1 MGPHNFGISGSGD
14 HSHDVQFPEDSWNLY
29 AMLDPSSAVLNS
41 TQPVQAMGVFKP
53 NALKETEEPAAVSDA
68 DAEIL
73 FVLRCV
79 CNCCNF
85 LISLNVFNFYL
96 SDYF

>member
-1 MGPHNFGISGSGD
+1 MGPHNFGVSGSGD

-29 AMLDPSSAVLNS
+29 AMLDPSSAVFNT

-53 NALKETEEPAAVSDA
+53 NALKETEEPFALSDA

-73 FVLRCV
+73 FVLRWVRICAALFFITIIQSNECMCV
-79 CNCCNF
+79 
-85 LISLNVFNFYL
+85 
-96 SDYF
+96 